1 MSSFLKIKKN
11 INSVVK
17 YEAGISKLADRKKII
32 KLSSN
37 EGAFGTSSKIKKKLK
52 EFEGKFF
59 RYPDPESNILKKA
72 ISKRYKLNRNNIICG
87 NGSDEILTTIAK
99 IFAGPGDEILYSE
112 YGFLMYPIATQLS
125 GAKGIKVKDINYRNS
140 LKNFSKAI
148 TKKTKIIF
156 IANPN
161 NPTGTYLTK
170 NELNEFVLN
179 LPKRILLV
187 IDAAYA
193 EYITKKDYSSG
204 EDLVKRNNNV
214 IMTRT
219 FSKIYGLAGLRLGWA
234 YSSKYIADIF
244 NKIRLPFNINIA
256 AMKAGTTAL
265 SDKSFYM
272 KSVKHNTYYLNWFT
286 KEIVKLGLVPIPSVA
301 NFILVKFPNKG
312 KYSANKV
319 NNFLLSKGI
328 ILRKVDSYGLKDF
341 LRISIGRKNELKKL
355 IKFLKIYF
363 KKKL

>member
-1 MSSFLKIKKN
+1 MSNFLKINKN

-37 EGAFGTSSKIKKKLK
+37 EGAFGTSPKIKKTLK
-52 EFEGKFF
+52 ELEKKIF
-59 RYPDPESNILKKA
+59 RYPDPESNKLKDT
-72 ISKRYKLNRNNIICG
+72 ISKKYKLNKNNIICG

-99 IFAGPGDEILYSE
+99 IFSGSGDEILYSE
-112 YGFLMYPIATQLS
+112 YGFLMYPIAAQLA
-125 GAKGIKVKDINYRNS
+125 GAKGVKVKDVNYRNS
-140 LKNFSKAI
+140 LKNFIGAI
-148 TKKTKIIF
+148 TKKTKIVY

-161 NPTGTYLTK
+161 NPTGTYLNK
-170 NELNEFVLN
+170 DELNKFILKI
-179 LPKRILLV
+179 PKKILLV

-204 EDLVKRNNNV
+204 IDLVKKNNNV

-234 YSSKYIADIF
+234 YCPKYIVDIF
-244 NKIRLPFNINIA
+244 NKVRMPFNINKV
-256 AMKAGTTAL
+256 AMEAGVTAL
-265 SDKSFYM
+265 YDQSFYM
-272 KSVKHNTYYLNWFT
+272 KSIKHNNYYLNWLT
-286 KEIVKLGLVPIPSVA
+286 REIGKLGLVPIPSVA
-301 NFILVKFPNKG
+301 NFILVKFPPTG
-312 KYSANKV
+312 KFSAKKV
-319 NNFLLSKGI
+319 NNYLLSKGI
-328 ILRKVDSYGLKDF
+328 ILRRVDSYGLKDF
-341 LRISIGRKNELKKL
+341 LRISIGKKNELKKL